1 MLAHYRRVSVE
12 LDQDEGAL
20 HQTLHKDV
28 EAIVKEKKILLFK
41 RMLEDIGYD
50 DMAVVDY
57 LVEGVK

>member
-1 MLAHYRRVSVE
+1 MLAHYRRVSVYVAE
-12 LDQDEGAL
+12 EEGAL
-20 HQTLHKDV
+20 HRTLHKDV
-28 EAIVKEKKILLFK
+28 EAIVKETKILLFK